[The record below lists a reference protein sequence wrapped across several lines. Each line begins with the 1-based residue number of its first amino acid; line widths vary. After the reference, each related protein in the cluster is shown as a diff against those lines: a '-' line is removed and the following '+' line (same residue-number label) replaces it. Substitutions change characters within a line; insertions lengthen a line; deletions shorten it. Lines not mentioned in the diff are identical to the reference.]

1 MGKKKHRLKVSDNPK
16 LDEIKGVDGK
26 REGIR
31 IHSFSPHD
39 AIGCLTTGAVK
50 NPKDGSKSLEDQFID
65 KIPALKKKP
74 VRFII
79 EPREAIEG
87 MKTEK
92 VKSKENPKVKVEV
105 TNKVFKGVE
114 NKKNK

>member
-1 MGKKKHRLKVSDNPK
+1 M
-16 LDEIKGVDGK
+16 
-26 REGIR
+26 
-31 IHSFSPHD
+31 
-39 AIGCLTTGAVK
+39 GCLTTGADK
-50 NPKDGSKSLEDQFID
+50 KTKDGSKSLEDQFID

-92 VKSKENPKVKVEV
+92 VGSKENHKIKVKV

-114 NKKNK
+114 K